1 MRPEPR
7 RIVRTVAELRGE
19 TSREDDDEDEKR
31 IKRRKEKKNVVDQVR
46 NPASLVARRRWA

>member
-46 NPASLVARRRWA
+46 NPASLVARSR